1 MDGGRR
7 VLRSL
12 RASLS
17 FAAPVTATPA
27 FAGIPAS
34 SFRASPAPFRQRES
48 GFKAFAAHPVTT
60 FLFCALVLGGPCAY
74 GAVRGGAFADAISR
88 YGAPGDVIA
97 RMLGFGLETIT
108 IRGLTELKET
118 EILDTAGISN
128 RNSLLFLDAQ
138 DVRAR
143 LMKLPLVREA
153 AVRKLYPSRV
163 SIVITE
169 RQPFALWQ
177 KDGAVSVV
185 SVDGTAIDTLSDERF
200 VALPFVVGKGANEHL
215 DEYGALLEA
224 AGDLRARIKV
234 GIRVS
239 DRRWDLMTTDGVT
252 LRLPEEN
259 AAAAVALV
267 ARFARENRLLDK
279 DIVAVDLRDPG
290 RIAVQL
296 TDEAGATRSEAVA
309 RKLGG
314 KGKA

>member
-17 FAAPVTATPA
+17 FAAPVSSSAA
-27 FAGIPAS
+27 FAGAS
-34 SFRASPAPFRQRES
+34 SFRTSGTPFRTRASRFQ
-48 GFKAFAAHPVTT
+48 AVATHPVTT
-60 FLFCALVLGGPCAY
+60 LLFCATVLGTACGY
-74 GAVRGGAFADAISR
+74 GAVRGGAFADAVAR

-97 RMLGFGLETIT
+97 RVFGLGLETIT

-118 EILDTAGISN
+118 EILNAAGISS

-138 DVRAR
+138 DVRDR
-143 LMKLPLVREA
+143 LMKLPLVRDA
-153 AVRKLYPSRV
+153 AVRKLFPSRV
-163 SIVITE
+163 SILITE

-177 KDGAVSVV
+177 KDGLVSVV
-185 SVDGTAIDTLSDERF
+185 AVDGTVIDVVRDDRF
-200 VALPFVVGKGANEHL
+200 LALPFVVGDGANAHL

-224 AGDLRARIKV
+224 AGDLRSRIKL

-239 DRRWDLMTTDGVT
+239 DRRWDLMTSEGVT
-252 LRLPEEN
+252 LRLPEEH
-259 AAAAVALV
+259 AAEAVARV
-267 ARFARENRLLDK
+267 ARLARENRLLDK
-279 DIVAVDLRDPG
+279 DIVAVDLRDPS

-296 TDEAGATRSEAVA
+296 SDEAGATRLEAVS

-314 KGKA
+314 KGRA